1 MLRPTLESVADHGS
15 RRLARVARGA
25 VRPAVTPAASDAPA
39 TVEPPAAPAT
49 RSAPDTPPTSVTRRS
64 RVAVDHRDD
73 PVARRVFSRAIL
85 GGGPGLR

>member
-1 MLRPTLESVADHGS
+1 MLRPTLESVADHAS
-15 RRLARVARGA
+15 RRLAPVARGA
-25 VRPAVTPAASDAPA
+25 VRPAVTPTALDAPA

-49 RSAPDTPPTSVTRRS
+49 RSAPDTPPAPATRRS
-64 RVAVDHRDD
+64 RVTVDHRDD